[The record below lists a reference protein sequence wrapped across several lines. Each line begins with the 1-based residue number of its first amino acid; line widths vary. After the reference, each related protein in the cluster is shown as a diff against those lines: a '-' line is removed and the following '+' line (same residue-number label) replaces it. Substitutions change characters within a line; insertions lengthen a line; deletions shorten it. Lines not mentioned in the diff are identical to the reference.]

1 MQKSKS
7 DINKNVKIGPASP
20 KLLAN
25 FARSMF
31 YGSAKT
37 DEPSEMLFW
46 GRIVWVHKTR
56 IRWGAIG
63 VIWRIRRNDLR
74 RGMRSVAT

>member
-1 MQKSKS
+1 
-7 DINKNVKIGPASP
+7 
-20 KLLAN
+20 
-25 FARSMF
+25 MF
-31 YGSAKT
+31 CGSAKT
-37 DEPSEMLFW
+37 DEPSEMLFR

-74 RGMRSVAT
+74 RGNAVCRYLTIFHCKFPF